1 MFALFDEHEAILMP
15 TPGFEL
21 LSHAIEMRSS
31 IRCVFA
37 DTEHLKDQF
46 ASASIPELLAAFED
60 AINGALAQG
69 LTVRAIFLCNP
80 HNPLGRCYEPS
91 VLRAIMAFCETRG
104 LHLVVD
110 EIYALSASEGRFHS
124 TLTVSGTAATNVH
137 VLYGPGKDWG
147 LCGARLGC
155 LITRNHEL
163 LRTLEQTAR
172 FTRASSL
179 AEELL
184 LSIFS
189 DHEYT
194 DSVHIPALRKRLSLA
209 RACVMQRLTE
219 LEIPFVEPHASFG
232 IWIDLQRYLRF
243 FCQNSSASREAQ
255 LARYLLSRGVLLM
268 PSDVSSSQRHWFQS
282 INPGLTMV
290 EAFHTNDRGA
300 FRLNYAVDAEMLRN
314 GMDRFE
320 RALGELKVTHR
331 PRAKRLSK

>member
-1 MFALFDEHEAILMP
+1 MMFALFDEHEAILMP

-91 VLRAIMAFCETRG
+91 VLSAIMAFCETRG

-137 VLYGPGKDWG
+137 VLYGPGKV
-147 LCGARLGC
+147 
-155 LITRNHEL
+155 RNTHPGF
-163 LRTLEQTAR
+163 TAR
-172 FTRASSL
+172 AAT
-179 AEELL
+179 EVLL
-184 LSIFS
+184 LI
-189 DHEYT
+189 H
-194 DSVHIPALRKRLSLA
+194 
-209 RACVMQRLTE
+209 
-219 LEIPFVEPHASFG
+219 G
-232 IWIDLQRYLRF
+232 
-243 FCQNSSASREAQ
+243 
-255 LARYLLSRGVLLM
+255 
-268 PSDVSSSQRHWFQS
+268 
-282 INPGLTMV
+282 
-290 EAFHTNDRGA
+290 
-300 FRLNYAVDAEMLRN
+300 
-314 GMDRFE
+314 
-320 RALGELKVTHR
+320 
-331 PRAKRLSK
+331 